1 MTADLASTGR
11 DEVEVAA
18 AGSVQAIDRP
28 PHWRVI
34 TADGVE
40 FEPATAWLLQ
50 ACANDNSRN
59 TIRAYGLSLLRFLRY
74 LWAIEVQW
82 DRAREVDVRDFVLWA
97 RRADKFVGRR
107 REPGPRSGVNLVTG
121 KQNQT
126 SKYSP
131 STINHTLTAVG
142 EFYEYHRQRQEGP
155 IVNPVPG
162 AGERRNTH
170 HRPDDPYPVFRR
182 SRLRQKEPTRVPRAI
197 PDEKFDELFRRLG
210 TNRDRA
216 LVAFYVSSGAR
227 ATELLGLTGDR
238 VNYGDQMIGVVRKGG
253 QLRWL
258 PAAPEAFVW
267 LRLYQVERGVA
278 RRDQPVWLTSRE
290 PYIQMTYD
298 AFRAVLNRANRVLHT
313 NWTAH
318 DLRHT
323 FAIRALEGG
332 MPLHILQNL
341 LDHASLET
349 TTIYARPRPDEIVA
363 HHRAAFTRT
372 GPGDTG
378 GSNVSY
384 DTDELDALFG
394 GRES

>member
-1 MTADLASTGR
+1 M
-11 DEVEVAA
+11 
-18 AGSVQAIDRP
+18 
-28 PHWRVI
+28 
-34 TADGVE
+34 
-40 FEPATAWLLQ
+40 PATAWLLQ
-50 ACANDNSRN
+50 TYANDNSRN
-59 TIRAYGLSLLRFLRY
+59 TIRAYGLSLLRFMRY
-74 LWAIEVQW
+74 LWAIGVPW
-82 DRAREVDVRDFVLWA
+82 DRAREVDVRDFVLWG

-107 REPGPRSGVNLVTG
+107 REPAPRSGVNIITG
-121 KQNQT
+121 KANQT

-131 STINHTLTAVG
+131 STINLTLTAVG
-142 EFYEYHRQRQEGP
+142 EFYEFHRQRQAGP
-155 IVNPVPG
+155 IINPVPG
-162 AGERRNTH
+162 AGERRHPH

-182 SRLRQKEPTRVPRAI
+182 GQLRQKEPIRDPRAI
-197 PDEKFDELFRRLG
+197 PDDKFDELFRRLG

-238 VNYGDQMIGVVRKGG
+238 VNYGDQMIGVIRKGG

-258 PAAPEAFVW
+258 PAAPQAFVW

-290 PYIQMTYD
+290 PYRQMSYD
-298 AFRAVLNRANRVLHT
+298 TFRSVLNRANRVLHT
-313 NWTAH
+313 NWSTH

-349 TTIYARPRPDEIVA
+349 TTIYARPRPEEVVA
-363 HHRAAFTRT
+363 HHRATFSRSQ
-372 GPGDTG
+372 GDDSG
-378 GSNVSY
+378 GIPVSY
-384 DTDELDALFG
+384 DPGELDSLFG